1 MGKSEEKAKEIIEK
15 LTKEK
20 KTVEEVKAMFSTEEE
35 WYRVSNKAYNIQLEI
50 AKFENKRNETRPHVA
65 TTPNET
71 IGNVFVLNN
80 TLSNYALGV
89 PTWATQSD
97 LNTIEKLA
105 NDLPTSEHKIIEA
118 IERISQYGAFKDFD
132 KIVDAALICYYRENY
147 ISSFLTLVPVIE
159 GILLKWIGY
168 DNTQEKP

>member
-118 IERISQYGAFKDFD
+118 IERISMHPNWRARQKKGRNSQYGAFKDFD
-132 KIVDAALICYYRENY
+132 KIVDAALICYYREN
-147 ISSFLTLVPVIE
+147 
-159 GILLKWIGY
+159 
-168 DNTQEKP
+168 